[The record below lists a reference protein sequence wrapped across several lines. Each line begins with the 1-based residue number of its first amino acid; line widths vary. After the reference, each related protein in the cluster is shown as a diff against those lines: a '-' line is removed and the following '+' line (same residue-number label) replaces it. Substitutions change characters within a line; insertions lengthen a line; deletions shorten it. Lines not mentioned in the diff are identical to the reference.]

1 MNTRDEKADH
11 NSLLLLDEISRN
23 KDLTQRDLSG
33 RLGVALG
40 LVNSYIKTLISKG
53 YVTVSG
59 IPRKRCTY
67 YLTPSGFSEKARL
80 TYQHLHN
87 LTNLYRAAR
96 ADFSALF
103 RTIEASHSRR
113 VVFCGADE
121 ITEIAYLS
129 LKETGLELV
138 AIADEKRSGE
148 LLLGHR
154 VLPIGGLVVADFDLV
169 VITSF
174 QDGERLKKALI
185 EAGIDEKKIS
195 DVNASGWLGR
205 ISARGE
211 ARQGA

>member
-1 MNTRDEKADH
+1 MNTKDEKIGH

-23 KDLTQRDLSG
+23 KDLTQRDLSD

-80 TYQHLHN
+80 TYQHLQN

-96 ADFSALF
+96 ADFSDLF
-103 RTIEASHSRR
+103 RGLEAAHSRR

-129 LKETGLELV
+129 LRETGLELV
-138 AIADEKRSGE
+138 AIADERRSGE
-148 LLLGHR
+148 AFLGHR
-154 VLPIGGLVVADFDLV
+154 VAPIGDLVVMDFDLA

-174 QDGERLKKALI
+174 QDGERLKKALV
-185 EAGIDEKKIS
+185 EAGIDEHKIS
-195 DVNASGWLGR
+195 DVNAAGWLGR
-205 ISARGE
+205 IG

>member
-1 MNTRDEKADH
+1 MNTRDEKVDH

-23 KDLTQRDLSG
+23 KDLTQRDLSSS
-33 RLGVALG
+33 LGVALG

-80 TYQHLHN
+80 SYRHLQN

-103 RTIEASHSRR
+103 KNIEATHSRR

-148 LLLGHR
+148 DFLGHR
-154 VLPIGGLVVADFDLV
+154 VASIGELVVMDFDLV

-174 QDGERLKKALI
+174 QDGERLKKALV
-185 EAGIDEKKIS
+185 EAGIDEKKIA
-195 DVNASGWLGR
+195 DVNATGWLGR
-205 ISARGE
+205 ISARG
-211 ARQGA
+211 A

>member
-1 MNTRDEKADH
+1 MNTRDEKVDH

-40 LVNSYIKTLISKG
+40 LVNSYIKTLIGKG

-80 TYQHLHN
+80 SYRHLQN

-103 RTIEASHSRR
+103 KNIEATHSRR

-138 AIADEKRSGE
+138 AISDEKRSGE
-148 LLLGHR
+148 AFLGQR
-154 VLPIGGLVVADFDLV
+154 VASIGELVVMDFDLA

-174 QDGERLKKALI
+174 QDGERLKKALV
-185 EAGIDEKKIS
+185 EAGIEERKIS
-195 DVNASGWLGR
+195 DVNATGWLGR
-205 ISARGE
+205 ISE
-211 ARQGA
+211 KSPLP